1 MKKISVI
8 VNCHNGEKY
17 LADCLESIL
26 KQKYKNYEI
35 ILYDNFSTD
44 NSKIIANN
52 FKDDR
57 IKLFSSNKK
66 LHLYDARNEA
76 INNAS
81 GELIAFLDVDDW
93 WDENYLISRAKK
105 FDDYNYDIFY
115 TNTLIFYEKNKR
127 FSKYKDYILPAGKI
141 YEKLAKDYC
150 IIISGLIL
158 RRKIFNKIGG
168 FNPKFNII
176 GDFDFVMRASKTYNF
191 HALDEPLIFYRM
203 HQNNFSKKNSSIFF
217 EEFRLWFK
225 NQLDCKDQ
233 DFLDNKKYFQKRLLF
248 LEINH
253 LLLNKDKNFDLLKKI
268 ILYPNIL
275 QKLKFMIG
283 FMLPKVL
290 IKYLKK

>member
-26 KQKYKNYEI
+26 KQKYKNLEI

-105 FDDYNYDIFY
+105 FDDHNYDIFY

-176 GDFDFVMRASKTYNF
+176 GDFDFVMRASKTCNF

-283 FMLPKVL
+283 FMIPKNL

>member
-26 KQKYKNYEI
+26 KQKYKNLEI

-115 TNTLIFYEKNKR
+115 TNTLIFYEQNKR
-127 FSKYKDYILPAGKI
+127 FTKYKDYILPTGKI
-141 YEKLAKDYC
+141 YKKLAKDYC

-283 FMLPKVL
+283 FMIPKNL

>member
-105 FDDYNYDIFY
+105 FDDYNYDIFLY
-115 TNTLIFYEKNKR
+115 
-127 FSKYKDYILPAGKI
+127 KYI
-141 YEKLAKDYC
+141 
-150 IIISGLIL
+150 
-158 RRKIFNKIGG
+158 
-168 FNPKFNII
+168 
-176 GDFDFVMRASKTYNF
+176 
-191 HALDEPLIFYRM
+191 
-203 HQNNFSKKNSSIFF
+203 
-217 EEFRLWFK
+217 
-225 NQLDCKDQ
+225 
-233 DFLDNKKYFQKRLLF
+233 
-248 LEINH
+248 
-253 LLLNKDKNFDLLKKI
+253 
-268 ILYPNIL
+268 NIL
-275 QKLKFMIG
+275 
-283 FMLPKVL
+283 
-290 IKYLKK
+290 

>member
-26 KQKYKNYEI
+26 KQKYKNLEI

-105 FDDYNYDIFY
+105 FDDHNYDIFY

-283 FMLPKVL
+283 FMIPKNL

>member
-17 LADCLESIL
+17 LADCLGSIL
-26 KQKYKNYEI
+26 KQKYKNLEI

-44 NSKIIANN
+44 KSKIIANN

-127 FSKYKDYILPAGKI
+127 FSKYKDYILPTGKI
-141 YEKLAKDYC
+141 YKKLAKDYC

-158 RRKIFNKIGG
+158 RKKIFDKIGG

-268 ILYPNIL
+268 VLYPNIL

>member
-26 KQKYKNYEI
+26 KQKYKNLEI

-283 FMLPKVL
+283 FMIPKDL

>member
-26 KQKYKNYEI
+26 KQKYKNLEI

-217 EEFRLWFK
+217 EEFRLWCK

-283 FMLPKVL
+283 FMIPKDL

>member
-26 KQKYKNYEI
+26 KQKYKNLEI

-93 WDENYLISRAKK
+93 WDDNYLISRAKK

-115 TNTLIFYEKNKR
+115 TNTLIFYEQNKR
-127 FSKYKDYILPAGKI
+127 FTKYKDYILPTGKI
-141 YEKLAKDYC
+141 YKKLAKDYC

-158 RRKIFNKIGG
+158 RKKIFDKIGR

-268 ILYPNIL
+268 VLYPNIL

-283 FMLPKVL
+283 FMLPKNL

>member
-8 VNCHNGEKY
+8 VNCHNGENIY
-17 LADCLESIL
+17 IDCLESIL
-26 KQKYKNYEI
+26 KQKYKNLEI

-141 YEKLAKDYC
+141 YKNWLAKDYC

-158 RRKIFNKIGG
+158 RKKIFDKIGG

-225 NQLDCKDQ
+225 NQIDCKDQ

-268 ILYPNIL
+268 ILYPNIS
-275 QKLKFMIG
+275 KIKVHDWFYVTKKFD
-283 FMLPKVL
+283 
-290 IKYLKK
+290 

>member
-26 KQKYKNYEI
+26 KQKYKNLEI

-191 HALDEPLIFYRM
+191 HALDEPLIF
-203 HQNNFSKKNSSIFF
+203 
-217 EEFRLWFK
+217 
-225 NQLDCKDQ
+225 
-233 DFLDNKKYFQKRLLF
+233 
-248 LEINH
+248 
-253 LLLNKDKNFDLLKKI
+253 
-268 ILYPNIL
+268 
-275 QKLKFMIG
+275 
-283 FMLPKVL
+283 
-290 IKYLKK
+290 

>member
-26 KQKYKNYEI
+26 KQKYKNLEI

-44 NSKIIANN
+44 NSKIIVNN

-76 INNAS
+76 ITNAS

-127 FSKYKDYILPAGKI
+127 FSKYKDYILPTGKI
-141 YEKLAKDYC
+141 YKKLAKDYC
-150 IIISGLIL
+150 IIVSGLIL
-158 RRKIFNKIGG
+158 RKKIFDKIGG

-176 GDFDFVMRASKTYNF
+176 GDFDFVMRASKTHNF
-191 HALDEPLIFYRM
+191 HALDEPLIFYRV
-203 HQNNFSKKNSSIFF
+203 HQNNFSKNNSSIFF
-217 EEFRLWFK
+217 EEFSLWCK

-253 LLLNKDKNFDLLKKI
+253 LLLNK
-268 ILYPNIL
+268 
-275 QKLKFMIG
+275 G
-283 FMLPKVL
+283 
-290 IKYLKK
+290 

>member
-26 KQKYKNYEI
+26 KQKYKNLEI

-127 FSKYKDYILPAGKI
+127 FSKYKDYILPTGKI

-283 FMLPKVL
+283 FMIPKNL

>member
-26 KQKYKNYEI
+26 KQKYKNLEI

-44 NSKIIANN
+44 KSKIIANN

-105 FDDYNYDIFY
+105 FDDYNYDIF
-115 TNTLIFYEKNKR
+115 IQ
-127 FSKYKDYILPAGKI
+127 I
-141 YEKLAKDYC
+141 
-150 IIISGLIL
+150 
-158 RRKIFNKIGG
+158 
-168 FNPKFNII
+168 
-176 GDFDFVMRASKTYNF
+176 
-191 HALDEPLIFYRM
+191 H
-203 HQNNFSKKNSSIFF
+203 
-217 EEFRLWFK
+217 
-225 NQLDCKDQ
+225 
-233 DFLDNKKYFQKRLLF
+233 
-248 LEINH
+248 
-253 LLLNKDKNFDLLKKI
+253 
-268 ILYPNIL
+268 
-275 QKLKFMIG
+275 
-283 FMLPKVL
+283 
-290 IKYLKK
+290 